1 MLLLLIRHAAAAE
14 RDSALWP
21 DDSQR
26 PLTDKGRKVQSK
38 VARFLRKNDLTP
50 TLLLTSPWV
59 RAMQTA
65 EVTVAGA
72 QLAGPPVPCD
82 ALADEPDLARL
93 GECVGHQPPEAIVA
107 MVGHSPWIEELAAI
121 LLGGSARSTRID
133 YPKSGVMG
141 LDVGDELRPG
151 GAELRFFIRPKQ
163 T

>member
-14 RDSALWP
+14 RDSTLWP

-26 PLTDKGRKVQSK
+26 PLTDKGRKVQAK
-38 VARFLRKNDLTP
+38 VARFLRKNDLAP

-65 EVTVAGA
+65 EITVEGA
-72 QLAGPPVPCD
+72 RLPGPPVPCD
-82 ALADEPDLARL
+82 ALADDPDLGRL
-93 GECVGHQPPEAIVA
+93 SECVGHQPPEAIVG
-107 MVGHSPWIEELAAI
+107 MVGHSPWMEDLAAI
-121 LLGGSARSTRID
+121 LLGGSAHSPRID